1 MTTNRRKPFTRLAS
15 TILAMV
21 VTASMLAWRLP
32 SEWVLA
38 WGLWIVGGVIVGTL
52 ASCVALGLPRFLPG
66 GIRAG
71 WAGGLLLLALIKFVF
86 PFGLVGMDGE
96 FFPPSTGFSASGSAQ
111 SINVEKVALELMPLP
126 RGEQDSVLPM
136 VWRGEDEAGTVNV
149 ASASPPWRSADF
161 WRPLVSIYLVGLML
175 VVLVRSR
182 RHLALRRECRALP
195 PADPSVQ
202 MLLKHVAAELRVR
215 RMPDLRIGSPAGA
228 PFVLGAFF
236 PILALREEDV
246 SDGRR
251 LKTILVHELAHLR
264 RGDLFVRCLQWF
276 VGAALF
282 FWPVVG
288 WINRRLDLAREQIC
302 DEWALRHG
310 SLSSAEYARC
320 LLSIMRDHRARKGP
334 KAGLILATMA
344 FPVSLVERRI
354 EMILSHGSTHTTRRG
369 AGLIATALVA
379 SLGALLAFSG
389 LTIALDDVKPE
400 GQKKAEVVVQ
410 VEAQD
415 GAVGSQKVI
424 MIRRAGPG
432 ADGQTPADVIKWV
445 EGGERGQIEIL
456 DGSGKAAFLQGAP
469 AAGVGACVQQGVQA
483 HFMGAPFAV
492 DLAAFAE
499 SHPTA
504 DANGDGQVAPDE
516 RSAFL
521 VAGAM
526 SMPVDVVTQFPF
538 MDRNQDGALTAEEAA
553 RSLVAPMMMFHKRI
567 ETRSGDG
574 DPQVSEESAAVELG
588 AVSDA
593 PKQVIMLRS
602 RADGTFE
609 KAGGEAVAARMVQ
622 IRRPVEGG
630 DVVVEALGD
639 VRVSSAA
646 AATPVA
652 MVRARDNPAKWIEE
666 NLKVAP
672 TAAETAQ
679 YLDVVRQAPLKAI
692 LENHPEAD
700 LDGNG
705 ELSPEERE
713 AFFEQLRAKH
723 GIMIGVAAGFEVKPV
738 EGAPGTFKSVG
749 SNGEEILEG
758 SGTREFEFTDK
769 DGMVHKVRI
778 VISGDGALQQEVNVE
793 VAPAPQPPPRD

>member
-1 MTTNRRKPFTRLAS
+1 MTTNRRTPFTKLTSTFLA
-15 TILAMV
+15 AV
-21 VTASMLAWRLP
+21 VMASMLAWRLP
-32 SEWVLA
+32 PEWVLA
-38 WGLWIVGGVIVGTL
+38 WGMWIVGGVIVGTL
-52 ASCVALGLPRFLPG
+52 ASCVALGLPRFLPD

-96 FFPPSTGFSASGSAQ
+96 FFPSPTGFSASGSAQ
-111 SINVEKVALELMPLP
+111 SVNVENVVLGLTPLP

-136 VWRGEDEAGTVNV
+136 VWHGEDEAGAVN
-149 ASASPPWRSADF
+149 AASPSAPWRSANF

-175 VVLVRSR
+175 VVLIRSR

-195 PADPSVQ
+195 PADSSVQ
-202 MLLKHVAAELRVR
+202 MLLKRLAAELGVR
-215 RMPDLRIGSPAGA
+215 RIPDLRIGSPAGA

-302 DEWALRHG
+302 DKWALRHG

-379 SLGALLAFSG
+379 SLGALLALSG

-400 GQKKAEVVVQ
+400 AEKKAEVVVQ
-410 VEAQD
+410 VEAEE
-415 GAVGSQKVI
+415 GAVSGQKVI
-424 MIRRAGPG
+424 MIRQAGPG
-432 ADGQTPADVIKWV
+432 ADGLAPADVIKWV
-445 EGGERGQIEIL
+445 ESGEGGRIEIL

-469 AAGVGACVQQGVQA
+469 VVGACAQQSVQA
-483 HFMGAPFAV
+483 RFMGAPFTV

-499 SHPTA
+499 LHPTA
-504 DANGDGQVAPDE
+504 DVNRDGQVAPDE

-526 SMPVDVVTQFPF
+526 GMPVDVVTQFPF

-553 RSLVAPMMMFHKRI
+553 RSLMAPMMTFHKRI
-567 ETRSGDG
+567 ETRNGDG

-588 AVSDA
+588 AASDA
-593 PKQVIMLRS
+593 PKQVIMLRG

-609 KAGGEAVAARMVQ
+609 KAEGEAVTARMVQ
-622 IRRPVEGG
+622 IRRPVEGD
-630 DVVVEALGD
+630 DVVVEASGD
-639 VRVSSAA
+639 VQVSSAI
-646 AATPVA
+646 ATAPVA
-652 MVRARDNPAKWIEE
+652 MARVLRANPAKWIEE
-666 NLKVAP
+666 NLKVVP

-705 ELSPEERE
+705 ELSAEERE

-723 GIMIGVAAGFEVKPV
+723 GIMIGGTAGFEVKPV
-738 EGAPGTFKSVG
+738 EGAPGTFKFVG
-749 SNGEEILEG
+749 PNGEATLEG

-769 DGMVHKVRI
+769 DGKVHKVKI
-778 VISGDGALQQEVNVE
+778 VTSGDGVLQQEVNVE
-793 VAPAPQPPPRD
+793 VAPAPQPPRD